1 MNPDLINIK
10 IFHDEI
16 NNINYKRN
24 SYILNGVLL
33 FLLLISLTLVIIIV
47 IKKYNLYKNKKKN

>member
-10 IFHDEI
+10 IFQDEI

-24 SYILNGVLL
+24 SNLLNGVLL
-33 FLLLISLTLVIIIV
+33 FLFVISLTLVIIIV
-47 IKKYNLYKNKKKN
+47 IKKYNLYKNKKKI

>member
-10 IFHDEI
+10 IFQDEI

-24 SYILNGVLL
+24 SNLLNGVLL
-33 FLLLISLTLVIIIV
+33 FVFVISLTLVIIIV
-47 IKKYNLYKNKKKN
+47 IKKYNLYKNKKKI

>member
-10 IFHDEI
+10 IFQDEI

-24 SYILNGVLL
+24 SNILNGVLF

-47 IKKYNLYKNKKKN
+47 IKKYNLYKNKKKI

>member
-10 IFHDEI
+10 IFQDEI

-24 SYILNGVLL
+24 SNLLNGVLL
-33 FLLLISLTLVIIIV
+33 FLFVISLTLLIIIV
-47 IKKYNLYKNKKKN
+47 IKKYNLYKNKKKI

>member
-10 IFHDEI
+10 IFQDEI

-24 SYILNGVLL
+24 SNILNGVLL
-33 FLLLISLTLVIIIV
+33 ILFVISLTLVIIIV
-47 IKKYNLYKNKKKN
+47 IKKYNLYKNKKKI